1 MSTTENPAPDTGPG
15 AVREFAAALFDDGAA
30 TPATP
35 VADGSAGGWG
45 AVDGRDVCLAVL
57 GEDPG
62 GRVLALAA
70 RTGRPLVTVV
80 PDGAAV
86 DARALGEIARAGV
99 ALSGVVPQVAVVLG
113 AADGAAALLLPL
125 ADVVVAVRGARSALA
140 DPAAAQVVT
149 GVAREAD
156 DLGGTDLHAAA
167 TGRFA
172 HVADDPAAA
181 GEFVRDL
188 LAHLPS
194 NNRAT
199 APRLPGAVPD
209 PSEEDPDL
217 AALLP
222 EDAGAPYD
230 VRDVVARLAD
240 EPEEGAPAFLELR
253 AAHAPHLVTGLTRLD
268 GRSLGVVAP
277 QPAVRGGA
285 LDAAA
290 AAKAARFVRWCDAF
304 GLPVLTLVDTAG
316 AVPAGEDDPDAP
328 TFALAQ
334 LLYACAEATTPLLT
348 VVTGRAH
355 GPART
360 ALASRYAGADLV
372 LAWPRALVAD
382 RDEVA
387 SAAGAGDEEW
397 TAALRAARE
406 DAGPA
411 RAAGRGELDGVVEP
425 AATRARLAASLR
437 LLERVTGSQPARRH
451 GNLPL

>member
-1 MSTTENPAPDTGPG
+1 MSTTENPVPD
-15 AVREFAAALFDDGAA
+15 AVRGFAAGLFDDGAA
-30 TPATP
+30 TP
-35 VADGSAGGWG
+35 VVEGSAGGWG

-62 GRVLALAA
+62 GRVRALAA

-86 DARALGEIARAGV
+86 DARALGEAARTGV

-140 DPAAAQVVT
+140 EPAAVQVVS
-149 GVAREAD
+149 GLPREGD
-156 DLGGTDLHAAA
+156 ELGGTGLHAEV

-172 HVADDPAAA
+172 HVAEDPAAA

-199 APRLPGAVPD
+199 APRLPDPVPD
-209 PSEEDPDL
+209 PAEEDPDL

-222 EDAGAPYD
+222 EEPGAPYD
-230 VRDVVARLAD
+230 VREVVARLAD
-240 EPEEGAPAFLELR
+240 EPEEGAPALLELR

-285 LDAAA
+285 LDTAA

-316 AVPAGEDDPDAP
+316 AVPAGEDDPQAP
-328 TFALAQ
+328 TLALAQ

-348 VVTGRAH
+348 VVTGRAS
-355 GPART
+355 GPARV
-360 ALASRYAGADLV
+360 ALASRHAGADLV

-387 SAAGAGDEEW
+387 AAPQDAVDEEW
-397 TAALRAARE
+397 LAALRAARE
-406 DAGPA
+406 EAGPA

-425 AATRARLAASLR
+425 AATRARLAAALR